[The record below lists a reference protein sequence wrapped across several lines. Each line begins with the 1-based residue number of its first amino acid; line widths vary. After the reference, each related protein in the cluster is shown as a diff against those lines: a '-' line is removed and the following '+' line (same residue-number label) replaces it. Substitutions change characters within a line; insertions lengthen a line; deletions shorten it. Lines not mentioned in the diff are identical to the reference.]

1 MCVYLGADRYGCT
14 MPLHLW
20 MNLDKLQRIQ
30 NTLARVVAGSRKRDH
45 ITPVLKDLHW
55 LPVEQRINYKIA
67 LTTHKI
73 LQDKQPAY
81 LAELVSLHKPA
92 KGLRSS
98 SQSLIGRTWT
108 TSSKK
113 ADRSF
118 TSASRTVWADL
129 PLSLRLV
136 DNTSSFK
143 KLLKT
148 HLFTVSY
155 CV

>member
-1 MCVYLGADRYGCT
+1 MIIIPSDIKRLKT
-14 MPLHLW
+14 LHAY
-20 MNLDKLQRIQ
+20 IQ
-30 NTLARVVAGSRKRDH
+30 NTLARLVAGSRKRDH

-98 SQSLIGRTWT
+98 SQSLIGRHG
-108 TSSKK
+108 
-113 ADRSF
+113 
-118 TSASRTVWADL
+118 
-129 PLSLRLV
+129 PHPP
-136 DNTSSFK
+136 K
-143 KLLKT
+143 KLT
-148 HLFTVSY
+148 G
-155 CV
+155 